1 MARKRAWARVSGR
14 VQGVS
19 FRWYTQQEAQKLGL
33 SGWVRNRRDGT
44 VELEC
49 EGEAARVD
57 ALLAWL
63 ERGSPS
69 SRVENVERRELDADE
84 ANAALDF
91 RIAPTV

>member
-1 MARKRAWARVSGR
+1 MATKRAWAQVRGR

-33 SGWVRNRRDGT
+33 TGWVRNRRDGS

-49 EGEAARVD
+49 EGEAAQVD

-63 ERGSPS
+63 DRGSPS
-69 SRVENVERRELDADE
+69 SRVEKVERRELE
-84 ANAALDF
+84 AGQAHAELDF

>member
-1 MARKRAWARVSGR
+1 MATKRAWAQVRGR

-33 SGWVRNRRDGT
+33 TGWVRNRRDGS

-49 EGEAARVD
+49 EGEAAQVD

-63 ERGSPS
+63 DRGSPS
-69 SRVENVERRELDADE
+69 SRVEKVERRELEAAQADAE
-84 ANAALDF
+84 LDF

>member
-19 FRWYTQQEAQKLGL
+19 FRWYTQREAGKLGL
-33 SGWVRNRRDGT
+33 VGWVRNRLDGS

-63 ERGSPS
+63 ERGSPG
-69 SRVENVERRELDADE
+69 SRVDKVERRELDAGK
-84 ANAALDF
+84 ANAELDF

>member
-1 MARKRAWARVSGR
+1 MATKRVWAQVRGR

-33 SGWVRNRRDGT
+33 VGWVRNRRDGS

-49 EGEAARVD
+49 EGEAAQVD

-63 ERGSPS
+63 DRGSPG
-69 SRVENVERRELDADE
+69 SRVEKVERRELE
-84 ANAALDF
+84 TGQANAELDF